1 MMEKVE
7 PSSSV
12 VHSCYDS
19 LQKKGKDWEPRRSPR
34 MTSVPSLG
42 PASCMNRL
50 YPTADVHYHTC
61 VLYVKFGGEE
71 EPHLDPADTDLIR
84 VSRNV
89 SHHTR
94 VYFGQIKKN
103 VYSVYYA

>member
-1 MMEKVE
+1 MLGKAE

-19 LQKKGKDWEPRRSPR
+19 LQKKRKDWEPRRSPR

-42 PASCMNRL
+42 PASCVNRSYL
-50 YPTADVHYHTC
+50 QVDVHCHTC

-94 VYFGQIKKN
+94 VYLGQIKRN
-103 VYSVYYA
+103 AYSVYYA